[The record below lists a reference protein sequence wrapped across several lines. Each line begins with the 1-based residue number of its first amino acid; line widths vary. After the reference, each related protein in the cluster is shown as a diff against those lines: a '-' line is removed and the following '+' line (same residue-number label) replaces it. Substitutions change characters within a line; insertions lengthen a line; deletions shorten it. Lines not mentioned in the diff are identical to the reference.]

1 MEEERQS
8 YYVVI
13 PMPVFEDKDLKANE
27 KLLYGLISSLINKEG
42 FCFASNEFLSTKL
55 NISKINISK
64 TLKKMEEKGYIAMV
78 YLRDGAIVKNRKIYI
93 DSRLSQTITAI
104 ITNDN
109 GAIIANDKE
118 INKAIYSNRL
128 NKKEI
133 YKEKYFKKPTIE
145 EVKQYCLERKN
156 KIDPQHFI
164 DYYEANGWKVG
175 KNKMQNWKACIRTW
189 ERRQADKPYQQIQN
203 EEPTWLDKKIEI
215 TEASSDEEQKMKK
228 IIEEFK

>member
-145 EVKQYCLERKN
+145 EVKSYCQERKN
-156 KIDPQHFI
+156 NVDAEKFYDF
-164 DYYEANGWKVG
+164 YESKGWMVG
-175 KNKMQNWKACIRTW
+175 KNKMKDWQACVRTW
-189 ERRQADKPYQQIQN
+189 ESNYKDKPSV
-203 EEPTWLDKKIEI
+203 ETKEPTWVDKKIEI
-215 TEASSDEEQKMKK
+215 KQASADEELKMKAML
-228 IIEEFK
+228 EEFK